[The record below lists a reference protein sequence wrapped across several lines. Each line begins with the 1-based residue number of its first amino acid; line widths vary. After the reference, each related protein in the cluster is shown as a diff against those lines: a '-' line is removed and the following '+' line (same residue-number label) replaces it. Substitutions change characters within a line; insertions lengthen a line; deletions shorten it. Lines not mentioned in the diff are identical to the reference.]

1 MTVIHEA
8 HSNNGSANEI
18 WLWSMVTV
26 SNVNVNHVALGCGNL
41 SIQYECTFGWNV
53 NFVLNWREKNAK
65 FSSWKSK
72 GSTFWGTLKF
82 IRIDWLIVYLYLPVS
97 VGILHAN
104 VLCLAEYVKMIT
116 FPSYFREMKTDFLFT
131 FDAVCS
137 FAWINCQYVT
147 ITEPQKKC
155 DIDRICLFVR
165 LSHNSKLRFWSG
177 QCVEKSSYHSCAS
190 LTIHFS
196 LSVRRCG
203 FTI

>member
-1 MTVIHEA
+1 MAVV
-8 HSNNGSANEI
+8 NGHCIKCQRQSCCTWMREPVDSVWVHI
-18 WLWSMVTV
+18 W
-26 SNVNVNHVALGCGNL
+26 
-41 SIQYECTFGWNV
+41 WNV
-53 NFVLNWREKNAK
+53 NFVLNWREENAK

-116 FPSYFREMKTDFLFT
+116 FPSYFKEMKTDFLFT